1 MPTFFYQFERRQ
13 VDINLTGVSDGD
25 EEVIDLPPSYSTLQ
39 MYPDEDD
46 GLPAFAEIFYPP
58 GPGQYWMGR
67 AASVE
72 DKDDCRLK
80 RAKFERHMKMFRSVD
95 F

>member
-1 MPTFFYQFERRQ
+1 LP
-13 VDINLTGVSDGD
+13 GVSGG

-39 MYPDEDD
+39 LYPDEDD
-46 GLPAFAEIFYPP
+46 GLPAFVEIFNPP
-58 GPGQYWMGR
+58 GPRQYWMGR

-72 DKDDCRLK
+72 DKDDWRLK
-80 RAKFERHMKMFRSVD
+80 RYKFERQMKMFRSVD